1 MAAFERAAI
10 AAAERTATLPAML
23 LRVAEFLEA
32 RSSALERLRAAAAYP
47 SFVLL
52 LGIGV
57 AVLMLGV
64 LVPKAQAALAA
75 GGVALPPARLAVVRT
90 ARLVAWGAAACV
102 VLALA
107 TAVAVSTLC
116 RRDEAWRMRAH
127 RMRLRLPWAGRTTAQ
142 LAAARFASTLA
153 VLSRAGV
160 PLVDGIALAGEATGN
175 RWLADR
181 VGEAAGR
188 VRQGQAPSVA
198 LESVS
203 ELAPHLVEWLRVG
216 EAGGCLDAMLDVAA
230 QRAQA
235 AWDRSV
241 ARVLA
246 LFEPVVLVCV
256 GAFVLAVALAI
267 LLPGTALT
275 RGIG

>member
-1 MAAFERAAI
+1 VTEAARGL
-10 AAAERTATLPAML
+10 AAEGADA
-23 LRVAEFLEA
+23 
-32 RSSALERLRAAAAYP
+32 
-47 SFVLL
+47 VLL
-52 LGIGV
+52 GG
-57 AVLMLGV
+57 
-64 LVPKAQAALAA
+64 AALAGM
-75 GGVALPPARLAVVRT
+75 GGRIQNEVP
-90 ARLVAWGAAACV
+90 
-102 VLALA
+102 
-107 TAVAVSTLC
+107 
-116 RRDEAWRMRAH
+116 
-127 RMRLRLPWAGRTTAQ
+127 
-142 LAAARFASTLA
+142 
-153 VLSRAGV
+153 V
-160 PLVDGIALAGEATGN
+160 PLVDGIALAGEAKGN

-216 EAGGCLDAMLDVAA
+216 EAGGCLDAMLDVPAL
-230 QRAQA
+230 RAQA

-267 LLPGTALT
+267 LLPVTALT